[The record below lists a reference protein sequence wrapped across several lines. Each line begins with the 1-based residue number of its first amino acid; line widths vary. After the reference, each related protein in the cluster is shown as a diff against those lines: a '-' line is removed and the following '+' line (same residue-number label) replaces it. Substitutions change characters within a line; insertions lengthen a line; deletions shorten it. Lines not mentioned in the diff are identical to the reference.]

1 MSSDF
6 ITFPFIRNGITLDNK
21 DAPVCGLTVLSC
33 GSMRFR
39 WNEENILRQTKLT
52 EISQLFDGKTFVPV
66 ELNHTKI
73 VYDVKNSDDTKGFV
87 GDGIITL
94 NRNLIPTV
102 TVADCVPIYFF
113 DPITRVFGIVH
124 SGWKGTGII
133 KEALELAHKNYNAQP
148 QNFCV
153 AIGPHIHEC
162 CYIVDSVRAKYF
174 SDNFGTECLKPLEQN
189 VHVDWKFSQSCTE
202 KKLYRLSLAKANLF
216 ILQKLG
222 IPKENIFIHEDCT
235 CCSKNSF
242 YGSNRR
248 ETLETGKSDCFTA
261 QAAFIVY

>member
-6 ITFPFIRNGITLDNK
+6 ITFSFIKNGMILDDK
-21 DAPVCGLTVLSC
+21 DAPVCALTVRSC

-39 WNEENILRQTKLT
+39 WNEENKLRQKKLSQ
-52 EISQLFDGKTFVPV
+52 ISEMYNGKEFVPV

-73 VYDVKNSDDTKGFV
+73 VYDVKNADDTKGLV
-87 GDGIITL
+87 GDGMITL

-113 DPITRVFGIVH
+113 DPITHVFGIVH

-133 KEALELAHKNYNAQP
+133 GEALKLAEKNYNAQP
-148 QNFCV
+148 KDFCV
-153 AIGPHIHEC
+153 AIGPHIHDC
-162 CYIVDSVRAKYF
+162 CYIVDSVRANYF
-174 SDNFGTECLKPLEQN
+174 SEEFGSGCVKPLEKN
-189 VHVDWKFSQSCTE
+189 VHIDWKFSQSCKE

-216 ILQKLG
+216 VLQKLG
-222 IPKENIFIHEDCT
+222 VQKENIYIHEDCT
-235 CCSKNSF
+235 CCSKNGF

-248 ETLETGKSDCFTA
+248 ETLENGKSDCFTV

>member
-1 MSSDF
+1 M
-6 ITFPFIRNGITLDNK
+6 
-21 DAPVCGLTVLSC
+21 
-33 GSMRFR
+33 
-39 WNEENILRQTKLT
+39 
-52 EISQLFDGKTFVPV
+52 
-66 ELNHTKI
+66 
-73 VYDVKNSDDTKGFV
+73 
-87 GDGIITL
+87 
-94 NRNLIPTV
+94 
-102 TVADCVPIYFF
+102 
-113 DPITRVFGIVH
+113 
-124 SGWKGTGII
+124 I

-174 SDNFGTECLKPLEQN
+174 SDNFGSECLKPLEQN

-202 KKLYRLSLAKANLF
+202 KKLYRLSLAKANRF

-235 CCSKNSF
+235 CCSKNGF

-248 ETLETGKSDCFTA
+248 ETQESGKSDCFTA